1 MKYRISSWEIV
12 LGEDLT
18 DFDSYQLSSFQ
29 HNILPTITFNF
40 IGNRLNIYLNLFAN
54 RCLSDGFIKLDLKRF
69 YFFFSYL
76 DVGENFEEILKL
88 LNDII
93 DFDIL

>member
-54 RCLSDGFIKLDLKRF
+54 RCLSDGFIKLDLNDSIS
-69 YFFFSYL
+69 FFL
-76 DVGENFEEILKL
+76 ILMLVRNFEEILKL
-88 LNDII
+88 LKNII